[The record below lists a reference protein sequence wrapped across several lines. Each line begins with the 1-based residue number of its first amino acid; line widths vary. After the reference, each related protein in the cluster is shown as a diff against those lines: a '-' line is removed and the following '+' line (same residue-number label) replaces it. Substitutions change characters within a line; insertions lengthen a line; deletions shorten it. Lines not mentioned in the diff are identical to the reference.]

1 MFRECDTYYGYE
13 IDVRIGA
20 VYLFSNVLYYSLSY
34 ISEKN
39 IDWLQSIIDGF
50 NKKIS
55 AAKTIYIFAKHSILL
70 I

>member
-20 VYLFSNVLYYSLSY
+20 VYLFSNGLYYSLSC

-39 IDWLQSIIDGF
+39 IDELQGVIDCF

-55 AAKTIYIFAKHSILL
+55 AAKKIYIFCKT
-70 I
+70 